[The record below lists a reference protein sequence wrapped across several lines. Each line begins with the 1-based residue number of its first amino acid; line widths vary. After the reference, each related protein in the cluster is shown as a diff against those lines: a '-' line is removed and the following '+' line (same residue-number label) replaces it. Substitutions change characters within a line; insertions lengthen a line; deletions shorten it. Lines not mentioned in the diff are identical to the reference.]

1 MSAMSAMSSATANEL
16 LKDGKPEEALATLR
30 EALEKQDAAPRA
42 RATLLANAGLCLE
55 QLGRLDEAV
64 ASLEAALEADDTN
77 EAATRILRQLKA
89 SQLLALAVKAAEASK
104 FSEALGLFEA
114 AGAADDADDAW
125 RYNAAVMLNKLGRYG
140 EALEHVE
147 AFRAGGDEDRSSLAL
162 FGELLCKAGRRVDI
176 KSSI

>member
-1 MSAMSAMSSATANEL
+1 MLRAMSAMSAMSSATANEL

-30 EALEKQDAAPRA
+30 EALEKQEDAAPRA
-42 RATLLANAGLCLE
+42 RSTLLANAGLCLE

-77 EAATRILRQLKA
+77 EAAKRILRQLKA

-125 RYNAAVMLNKLGRYG
+125 R
-140 EALEHVE
+140 
-147 AFRAGGDEDRSSLAL
+147 
-162 FGELLCKAGRRVDI
+162 
-176 KSSI
+176 